1 MAGVTAL
8 VVIALALGFVLT
20 VATAW
25 HVTAIITRNAHDQLR
40 RSPPLARRRA
50 VRGATAAGVWIVVG
64 SVLVIVQPWDRRT
77 LLYVFG
83 FAALVLFGIVVGVVV
98 VELTRRRGTR

>member
-1 MAGVTAL
+1 
-8 VVIALALGFVLT
+8 
-20 VATAW
+20 
-25 HVTAIITRNAHDQLR
+25 
-40 RSPPLARRRA
+40 
-50 VRGATAAGVWIVVG
+50 
-64 SVLVIVQPWDRRT
+64 VIVQPWDRRT